1 MKKLI
6 LLLLL
11 YLPIVL
17 CAERI
22 ELEVHFSEAARSGY
36 SVAPQSL
43 RVPVHSVNI
52 LLPADAEVTDYSIE
66 FLSPKPAQTSYDE
79 LNPPFLSS
87 AGILDSKTRIESSS
101 HYSYQGQKKWG
112 ELNFASFK
120 LKPYQEDSGMF
131 HEAAR
136 ITVQYSL
143 QAKALGQIPPSFFN
157 PDFFANPQR
166 LQQWYHASDRQDMG
180 IIVISSPE
188 LYSAISSWVSFRQS
202 QGFSVYFSN
211 IYDVLQNEMGADD
224 AEKLRNHLISQQVL
238 NPFTYVLLVGDYDL
252 IPIAYLTP
260 EPNGAETVPSD
271 FYYAD
276 LSSNWDTDEDGRLG
290 EYYSQDGEEDYTVDY
305 TPEAFVGRFSTN
317 DAAELSQIAARI
329 VAFEQSNAAYKN
341 KALLP
346 AAYLNYENEPELGMP
361 QTDGADFTELIKST
375 ILRNFQST
383 TLYEQLGVLPSL
395 PSDYPLD
402 YDTLANI
409 IRNEDYGLINWSAH
423 GSPTSAS
430 RKIWIEDSN
439 GNQLPDS
446 AEMQWQGLVNVDSF
460 DGVQSENGS
469 VIFASSCHNGYLDY
483 YSPSLAEKA
492 LVTKAVA
499 VLAASRTGWYKLG
512 WQNPGWGGLSSYNYH
527 FLENYAEHGY
537 SVGAA
542 HAYANLLH
550 TEYYL
555 FGDPID
561 TGGIIWPELQN
572 VYTYVLFGDPV
583 LGHSA
588 FLEPEGE
595 ILVYSP
601 HYEATAVV
609 NAIRESGDFNVI
621 YSNRLI
627 PDYDYISGFAAVFC
641 LWADEMP
648 ASDSF
653 EYNMLNSYLEEGGK
667 MYLEGR
673 LPWDSTDLFL
683 GKFGIEAPLDM
694 LVNIER
700 IQAEDT
706 IWEYTNEDFQT
717 DILVPVSSSATEL
730 FHTLNDNYPNAT
742 VGILN
747 AAEGYRTIGSSFRL
761 SEVLDEEPGLP
772 EMITLILDQ
781 LEVNSAVA
789 TADELSPELIPSLKA
804 YPNPMRSSLTISL
817 QRPDKQAETV
827 KIYNLRGQLV
837 KSMMLS
843 SKNGYSVSWDGK
855 DTQNRK
861 VPNGLYFIRCNTQI
875 KKISIVK

>member
-1 MKKLI
+1 
-6 LLLLL
+6 
-11 YLPIVL
+11 
-17 CAERI
+17 
-22 ELEVHFSEAARSGY
+22 
-36 SVAPQSL
+36 
-43 RVPVHSVNI
+43 
-52 LLPADAEVTDYSIE
+52 
-66 FLSPKPAQTSYDE
+66 
-79 LNPPFLSS
+79 
-87 AGILDSKTRIESSS
+87 
-101 HYSYQGQKKWG
+101 
-112 ELNFASFK
+112 
-120 LKPYQEDSGMF
+120 
-131 HEAAR
+131 
-136 ITVQYSL
+136 
-143 QAKALGQIPPSFFN
+143 
-157 PDFFANPQR
+157 
-166 LQQWYHASDRQDMG
+166 
-180 IIVISSPE
+180 
-188 LYSAISSWVSFRQS
+188 
-202 QGFSVYFSN
+202 
-211 IYDVLQNEMGADD
+211 
-224 AEKLRNHLISQQVL
+224 
-238 NPFTYVLLVGDYDL
+238 
-252 IPIAYLTP
+252 
-260 EPNGAETVPSD
+260 
-271 FYYAD
+271 
-276 LSSNWDTDEDGRLG
+276 
-290 EYYSQDGEEDYTVDY
+290 
-305 TPEAFVGRFSTN
+305 
-317 DAAELSQIAARI
+317 
-329 VAFEQSNAAYKN
+329 
-341 KALLP
+341 
-346 AAYLNYENEPELGMP
+346 
-361 QTDGADFTELIKST
+361 
-375 ILRNFQST
+375 
-383 TLYEQLGVLPSL
+383 
-395 PSDYPLD
+395 
-402 YDTLANI
+402 
-409 IRNEDYGLINWSAH
+409 
-423 GSPTSAS
+423 
-430 RKIWIEDSN
+430 
-439 GNQLPDS
+439 
-446 AEMQWQGLVNVDSF
+446 
-460 DGVQSENGS
+460 
-469 VIFASSCHNGYLDY
+469 
-483 YSPSLAEKA
+483 
-492 LVTKAVA
+492 
-499 VLAASRTGWYKLG
+499 
-512 WQNPGWGGLSSYNYH
+512 
-527 FLENYAEHGY
+527 
-537 SVGAA
+537 
-542 HAYANLLH
+542 
-550 TEYYL
+550 
-555 FGDPID
+555 
-561 TGGIIWPELQN
+561 
-572 VYTYVLFGDPV
+572 VLFGDPV